1 MDSRWLTGV
10 KDKEQQKKK
19 VATYKP
25 AFAALTEVLE
35 KQLKKKDACRDYNS
49 PNWAY
54 EQISVNEYNQA
65 LADVLKLINLKD

>member
-19 VATYKP
+19 VTTYKP